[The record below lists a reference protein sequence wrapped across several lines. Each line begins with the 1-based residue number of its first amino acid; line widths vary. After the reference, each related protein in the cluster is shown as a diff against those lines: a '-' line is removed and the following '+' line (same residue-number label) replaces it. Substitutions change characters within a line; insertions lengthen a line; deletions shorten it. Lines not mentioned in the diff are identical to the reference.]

1 MGGGGGGAEVDMQV
15 ISDRVFR
22 ASGGPPSENFEIWNL
37 RNTICSILSNACPDF
52 WGLIMASESSNLIN
66 DGENHERLVWS
77 LWNVLKKYSLLVLL
91 LLALAF
97 TIYVLSYSHNETNKW
112 KKAGAFARSLQ
123 DELNALGNTTKMRI
137 FTVGRR
143 MKQLRIIFTKDI
155 NKLDSSSDESL
166 NTIRQKLV
174 NVQTDI
180 SYVKTDVQEY
190 PESIRKVE
198 DVMATEK
205 SKVWTEFKKLDE
217 EIKNLKKQ

>member
-1 MGGGGGGAEVDMQV
+1 
-15 ISDRVFR
+15 
-22 ASGGPPSENFEIWNL
+22 
-37 RNTICSILSNACPDF
+37 
-52 WGLIMASESSNLIN
+52 MASESSNLIN
-66 DGENHERLVWS
+66 DEENHERLWS

-190 PESIRKVE
+190 PESIRRVE
-198 DVMATEK
+198 DVVATEK